1 MRERDTGSA
10 PLNHRDELVHPPE
23 HQEHAAPPVQRPEYS
38 ETTPRFVIRA
48 ATQVY
53 DRYTRTVLYDML
65 DNPGAKRGHLLTV
78 KDELNREQLLRQLRQ
93 SWQRGEDY
101 ETFAKNEYRLQA
113 STDLTEPGENAT
125 TP

>member
-10 PLNHRDELVHPPE
+10 PPNHHDELVHPPE
-23 HQEHAAPPVQRPEYS
+23 HHEHEEHAARPVQRPEYS

-48 ATQVY
+48 GTQVY

-65 DNPGAKRGHLLTV
+65 DHPGAKRGHLLTV
-78 KDELNREQLLRQLRQ
+78 KEELNREQLLRQLRQ

-101 ETFAKNEYRLQA
+101 ETFAKNEYRLK
-113 STDLTEPGENAT
+113 SSNDLPEP
-125 TP
+125 